1 MVMKQGSILVIVWV
15 LFGVFSHSYGS
26 ENVMDFCPITRL
38 FYGSCPN
45 GSSGRSCLQ
54 EFQDEVPDSNP
65 HDCVCDNVPTLH
77 KRRCTC
83 SVNC

>member
-1 MVMKQGSILVIVWV
+1 MKQGSILLIVWA
-15 LFGVFSHSYGS
+15 LFALFRS
-26 ENVMDFCPITRL
+26 EKAIDFCPITRL

-45 GSSGRSCLQ
+45 GNSRRSCLQ
-54 EFQDEVPDSNP
+54 EFQEALPDSNP
-65 HDCVCDNVPTLH
+65 HNCVCEDLLPLK